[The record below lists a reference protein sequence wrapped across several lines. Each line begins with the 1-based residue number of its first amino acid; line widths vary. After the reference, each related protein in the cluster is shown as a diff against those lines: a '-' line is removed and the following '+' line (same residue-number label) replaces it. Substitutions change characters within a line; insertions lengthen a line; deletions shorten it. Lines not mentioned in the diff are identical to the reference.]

1 MPYSERQA
9 TKNAPINRSASSRC
23 RGRIR
28 SAACGQ
34 SNRAASRPNRPR
46 VPSAGIN
53 RFRCNGYVLSRTRQ
67 HPDSRG
73 ADYSGIPSPL
83 LWRGAPGCI
92 VHAVCVW
99 PLCISTVNEEFHDMF
114 FCGMVERGGVVRS
127 HLKCRTFQFS
137 GSLKPLYKG
146 YLKTTPIP
154 PSRKTPDMLLLFS
167 ANSADTHVRWKA
179 GG

>member
-1 MPYSERQA
+1 MLTDEDCMPCLGQQA

-28 SAACGQ
+28 SAACSQ

-73 ADYSGIPSPL
+73 RI
-83 LWRGAPGCI
+83 I
-92 VHAVCVW
+92 VEFLICCYGVAHLAV
-99 PLCISTVNEEFHDMF
+99 
-114 FCGMVERGGVVRS
+114 
-127 HLKCRTFQFS
+127 
-137 GSLKPLYKG
+137 
-146 YLKTTPIP
+146 
-154 PSRKTPDMLLLFS
+154 LLL
-167 ANSADTHVRWKA
+167 HIWV
-179 GG
+179 G